1 MVILIYNLGQQYYV
15 EYGLPLS
22 KILKG
27 KLLRIAEL
35 QDSIMIELSKS
46 FDFIL
51 HGGTAVWRVYGGKR
65 FSYDIDIYHNDPE
78 DVAKH
83 FSSSSAFKVLKSKIT
98 PSKVL
103 YLKIG
108 NGVVIE
114 LEASRVPKKVETV
127 EASFWLVDGS
137 TMVVVTLTPES
148 LLREKARAFMDRKT
162 AKDLYDI
169 FYLLDFCDKSKTR
182 REMEKIVPLLE
193 SEPKD
198 FPGLPELILVG
209 KPPSFEAIVRK
220 VKMHAAS

>member
-1 MVILIYNLGQQYYV
+1 M
-15 EYGLPLS
+15 PLS

-27 KLLRIAEL
+27 KWRRIAEL
-35 QDSIMIELSKS
+35 QDFVMIELSKS
-46 FDFIL
+46 FNFIL
-51 HGGTAVWRVYGGKR
+51 HGGTAVWRVYSGKR
-65 FSYDIDIYHNDPE
+65 FSYDIDVYHNDPE

-83 FSSSSAFKVLKSKIT
+83 FSSSSVFKVLKSKIT

-108 NGVVIE
+108 NEVVAE
-114 LEASRVPKKVETV
+114 LEASPIPKGVETV

-137 TMVVVTLTPES
+137 SMVVVTLTPES
-148 LLREKARAFMDRKT
+148 LLREKVRAFMDRKT

-169 FYLLDFCDKSKTR
+169 FYLLDFCDKSKIR
-182 REMEKIVPLLE
+182 GEMEKIAPLLE

-209 KPPSFEAIVRK
+209 KPPSFEAVVRK
-220 VKMHAAS
+220 VKMHATS